1 MRVVV
6 QGVTELKFSERE
18 AQSIGGERRFPRKER
33 VLKVLLMEKPI
44 IRLVTCGSV
53 DDGKSTLIGR
63 LLVETDSVP
72 DDTIDAAKSV
82 RRSGSTIR
90 AGEIDFSLLT
100 DGLEAER
107 EQGITI
113 DVAYRSMNLLN
124 GRRLIIADAPGHE
137 QYTRNMAVAASRS
150 DIALVLIDA
159 TRGIRTQTLRH
170 LTICSLMGVT
180 KIAVVIN
187 KLDGVGYSEQ
197 VYNQIREGLVQTVER
212 LEITSLQFIPVSALA
227 GDNVVY
233 STGAM
238 PWYCGPTLLEY
249 IQEWDIQN
257 AGENLPRLNVQMISR
272 AKNFRGLAGTVVG
285 GKFSVGDEVAVL
297 PSKKTAKISQ
307 ISTFGGDLLSA
318 EDGHAVTL
326 VLEPEVDATRGD
338 IVELST
344 KSSTPADRFATTLVW
359 LGEADLIHSKSYFLI
374 SGSTQVP
381 AIVTNVKYVL
391 NINNGEHDAAR
402 VLKTNEI
409 GVVEL
414 ATDAPIGLISYGQN
428 RFKGNFILVD
438 RGTMNTVGAGMVTHA
453 LRRSAN
459 ISEHHYELDR
469 EARAKQ
475 KNQRAKVVWLTG
487 LSGSGKSSIANALEK
502 KLFSL
507 GMHSYVLDGDN
518 MRLGLNKDLGFTRE
532 DRAENVR
539 RVSEVAHVLYDAGLI
554 TIVALVSPYAADR
567 SQARALFPESDFA
580 EVWVNTPTEVCAQR
594 DPKRLYIKAA
604 SGELPNLTGVGQEY
618 QAPEEPILTL
628 DGTVELDLNVKI
640 LVDRIFGS

>member
-1 MRVVV
+1 
-6 QGVTELKFSERE
+6 
-18 AQSIGGERRFPRKER
+18 
-33 VLKVLLMEKPI
+33 MEKPI

-72 DDTIDAAKSV
+72 DDTVDAAKSV
-82 RRSGSTIR
+82 RRSGSTIK

-137 QYTRNMAVAASRS
+137 QYTRNMAVAASRA
-150 DIALVLIDA
+150 DIALVLVDA
-159 TRGIRTQTLRH
+159 TRGTRTQTLRH

-187 KLDGVGYSEQ
+187 KLDGVDYSEQ
-197 VYNQIREGLVQTVER
+197 VYRGIQEGLKETIER
-212 LEITSLQFIPVSALA
+212 LEIKNIQFVPVSALA

-233 STGAM
+233 GTENM
-238 PWYCGPTLLEY
+238 PWYQGPTLLEY
-249 IQEWDIQN
+249 IQEWDVEDS
-257 AGENLPRLNVQMISR
+257 GENLPRLGVQMISR
-272 AKNFRGLAGTVVG
+272 AENFRGLAGTIVG
-285 GKFSVGDEVAVL
+285 GKFAVGEQVAVL
-297 PSKKTAKISQ
+297 PSKKTARISQ
-307 ISTFGGDLLSA
+307 ISTFDGDLKSA
-318 EDGHAVTL
+318 DDGQAVTL
-326 VLEPEVDATRGD
+326 VLEPDVDATRGD
-338 IVELST
+338 VIELAA
-344 KSSTPADRFATTLVW
+344 KASTPADRFAANVVW
-359 LGEADLIHSKSYFLI
+359 LGETDLIYSKSYLLI

-381 AIVTNVKYVL
+381 AIVTNIRHVL

-402 VLKTNEI
+402 TLKTNGI

-414 ATDAPIGLISYGQN
+414 ATDAPIALVPYKQN

-438 RGTMNTVGAGMVTHA
+438 RATMNTVGAGMVIHA

-459 ISEHHYELDR
+459 ISEHHYEIGRD
-469 EARAKQ
+469 ARAAQ
-475 KNQRAKVVWLTG
+475 KNQNAKVIWLTG
-487 LSGSGKSSIANALEK
+487 LSGSGKSTIANALEK
-502 KLFSL
+502 QLFSL

-539 RVSEVAHVLYDAGLI
+539 RVSEVAHSLYDAGLI
-554 TIVALVSPYAADR
+554 VIVALVSPYAEDR
-567 SQARALFPESDFA
+567 AQAQALFPKGDFA
-580 EVWVNTPTEVCAQR
+580 EVWVKTPAEVCAER
-594 DPKRLYIKAA
+594 DPKGLYKKAA
-604 SGELPNLTGVGQEY
+604 AGELPNLTGVGQEY
-618 QAPEEPILTL
+618 EAPEGAQLVL
-628 DGTVELDLNVKI
+628 DGTMPVEESLEKI
-640 LVDRIFGS
+640 LTSLM

>member
-1 MRVVV
+1 
-6 QGVTELKFSERE
+6 
-18 AQSIGGERRFPRKER
+18 
-33 VLKVLLMEKPI
+33 MEKPI
-44 IRLVTCGSV
+44 IRLVACGSV

-72 DDTIDAAKSV
+72 DDTVDAAKSV
-82 RRSGSTIR
+82 RRSGSTIK

-150 DIALVLIDA
+150 DIALVLVDA

-197 VYNQIREGLVQTVER
+197 VCIDILEGLKATIKR
-212 LEITSLQFIPVSALA
+212 LEITNIQFVPVSALA

-233 STGAM
+233 GTENM
-238 PWYCGPTLLEY
+238 PWYDGPTLLEH
-249 IQEWDIQN
+249 IQEWDVQDK
-257 AGENLPRLNVQMISR
+257 GENLPRLNVQMISR
-272 AKNFRGLAGTVVG
+272 AENFRGLAGTIVG
-285 GKFSVGDEVAVL
+285 GKFAVGDEVAVL
-297 PSKKTAKISQ
+297 PSKKSAKISQ
-307 ISTFGGDLLSA
+307 ISTFDGDLKTA
-318 EDGHAVTL
+318 EDGKAVTL
-326 VLEPEVDATRGD
+326 VLEPDVDATRGD
-338 IVELST
+338 VIELAA
-344 KSSTPADRFATTLVW
+344 KASSPADRFAATVVW
-359 LGEADLIHSKSYFLI
+359 LGETDLIHSKSYFLI

-381 AIVTNVKYVL
+381 AIVTTIRHVL

-402 VLKTNEI
+402 TLKTNDI
-409 GVVEL
+409 GVIEL
-414 ATDAPIGLISYGQN
+414 ATDAPIALTPYKLN

-438 RGTMNTVGAGMVTHA
+438 RATMNTVGAGMVSHA

-459 ISEHHYELDR
+459 ISEHHYEIDR
-469 EARAKQ
+469 EARSAQ
-475 KNQRAKVVWLTG
+475 KNQKAKVIWLTG
-487 LSGSGKSSIANALEK
+487 LSGSGKSTIANALEK

-507 GMHSYVLDGDN
+507 GMHAYVLDGDN
-518 MRLGLNKDLGFTRE
+518 LRLGLNKDLGFTRE

-539 RVSEVAHVLYDAGLI
+539 RVSEVAHSLYDAGII
-554 TIVALVSPYAADR
+554 TIVALVSPYAEDR
-567 SQARALFPESDFA
+567 AQARALFPGGDFS
-580 EVWVNTPTEVCAQR
+580 EVWVKTPPEVCAER
-594 DPKRLYIKAA
+594 DPKGLYKKAA
-604 SGELPNLTGVGQEY
+604 AGELPNLTGVGQDYE
-618 QAPEEPILTL
+618 APGSAELVL
-628 DGTVELDLNVKI
+628 DGALPVETNLDLLIETLLN
-640 LVDRIFGS
+640 

>member
-1 MRVVV
+1 
-6 QGVTELKFSERE
+6 
-18 AQSIGGERRFPRKER
+18 
-33 VLKVLLMEKPI
+33 MEKPI

-72 DDTIDAAKSV
+72 DDTVDAAKSV
-82 RRSGSTIR
+82 RRSGSTIK

-137 QYTRNMAVAASRS
+137 QYTRNMAVAASRA
-150 DIALVLIDA
+150 DIALVLVDA

-187 KLDGVGYSEQ
+187 KLDGVDYSEKVFKDIQ
-197 VYNQIREGLVQTVER
+197 VGLEETIER
-212 LEITSLQFIPVSALA
+212 LEITNIQFVPVSALA

-233 STGAM
+233 RTEKM
-238 PWYCGPTLLEY
+238 PWYQGPTLLEY
-249 IQEWDIQN
+249 IQEWDVQDSY
-257 AGENLPRLNVQMISR
+257 ENLPRLNVQMISR
-272 AKNFRGLAGTVVG
+272 AENFRGLAGTIVG
-285 GKFSVGDEVAVL
+285 GSFAVGDEVAVL
-297 PSKKTAKISQ
+297 PSKKTAKIAQ
-307 ISTFGGDLLSA
+307 ISIFDGDLQSA
-318 EDGHAVTL
+318 EEGKAVTL
-326 VLEPEVDATRGD
+326 VLEPDVDATRGD
-338 IVELST
+338 VIELAS
-344 KSSTPADRFATTLVW
+344 KASSPADRFAATVVW
-359 LGEADLIHSKSYFLI
+359 LGEIDLIHSKSYFLI

-381 AIVTNVKYVL
+381 AIVTTIRHVL

-402 VLKTNEI
+402 VLRTNEI

-414 ATDAPIGLISYGQN
+414 ATDAPIALVPYKEN

-438 RGTMNTVGAGMVTHA
+438 RATMNTVGGGMVTHA

-459 ISEHHYELDR
+459 ISEHHYEIDR
-469 EARAKQ
+469 DARSAQ
-475 KNQRAKVVWLTG
+475 KNQKAKVIWLTG
-487 LSGSGKSSIANALEK
+487 LSGSGKSTIANSLEK

-507 GMHSYVLDGDN
+507 GMHSYILDGDN

-539 RVSEVAHVLYDAGLI
+539 RVSEVAHTLYEAGLI
-554 TIVALVSPYAADR
+554 TIVALVSPYSEDR
-567 SQARALFPESDFA
+567 EQAKALFQEGAFA
-580 EVWVNTPTEVCAQR
+580 EVWVNTPAELCAER
-594 DPKRLYIKAA
+594 DPKGLYKKAA
-604 SGELPNLTGVGQEY
+604 DGELPNLTGVGQEY
-618 QAPEEPILTL
+618 EIPEGADLVL
-628 DGTVELDLNVKI
+628 DGTLPVEENLQLLLEN
-640 LVDRIFGS
+640 FFS

>member
-1 MRVVV
+1 
-6 QGVTELKFSERE
+6 
-18 AQSIGGERRFPRKER
+18 
-33 VLKVLLMEKPI
+33 MEKPI

-72 DDTIDAAKSV
+72 DDTVDAAKSV
-82 RRSGSTIR
+82 RRSGSTIK
-90 AGEIDFSLLT
+90 AGDIDFSLLT

-150 DIALVLIDA
+150 DIALVLVDA

-187 KLDGVGYSEQ
+187 KLDGVDYSQ
-197 VYNQIREGLVQTVER
+197 KVFSDIQAGLQETIER
-212 LEITSLQFIPVSALA
+212 LEIQNIQFVPVSALA

-233 STGAM
+233 GTANM
-238 PWYCGPTLLEY
+238 PWYSGPTLLEY
-249 IQEWDIQN
+249 IQEWDEEVM
-257 AGENLPRLNVQMISR
+257 GDNLPRLNVQMISR
-272 AKNFRGLAGTVVG
+272 AENFRGLAGTVVG
-285 GKFSVGDEVAVL
+285 GEFEVGDEVTVL
-297 PSKKTAKISQ
+297 PSKKTATLSQ
-307 ISTFGGDLLSA
+307 ISTFDGSLQSA
-318 EDGHAVTL
+318 EDGRAVTL
-326 VLEPEVDATRGD
+326 VLEPDVDATRGD
-338 IVELST
+338 VIELASKAT
-344 KSSTPADRFATTLVW
+344 SPADRFTATVVW
-359 LGEADLIHSKSYFLI
+359 LGESDLIHSKSYFLI

-381 AIVTNVKYVL
+381 AIVTNIRHVL

-402 VLKTNEI
+402 TLKTNEI

-414 ATDAPIGLISYGQN
+414 ATDAPIALIPYKQN

-438 RGTMNTVGAGMVTHA
+438 RATMNTVGAGMVTHT

-459 ISEHHYELDR
+459 ISQHHYEIDR
-469 EARAKQ
+469 EARASQ
-475 KNQRAKVVWLTG
+475 KNQKAKVIWLTG
-487 LSGSGKSSIANALEK
+487 LSGSGKSTIANALEK

-518 MRLGLNKDLGFTRE
+518 LRLGLNKDLGFTRE

-539 RVSEVAHVLYDAGLI
+539 RVSEVAHNLYEAGLI
-554 TIVALVSPYAADR
+554 TIVALVSPYSADR
-567 SQARALFPESDFA
+567 EQAKSLFPDGDFA
-580 EVWVNTPTEVCAQR
+580 EVWVKTPAEVCAER
-594 DPKRLYIKAA
+594 DPKGLYKKAA
-604 SGELPNLTGVGQEY
+604 AGELPNLTGVGQDYE
-618 QAPEEPILTL
+618 APETAQIVL
-628 DGTVELDLNVKI
+628 DGTDSVESNVELLLEICK
-640 LVDRIFGS
+640 G